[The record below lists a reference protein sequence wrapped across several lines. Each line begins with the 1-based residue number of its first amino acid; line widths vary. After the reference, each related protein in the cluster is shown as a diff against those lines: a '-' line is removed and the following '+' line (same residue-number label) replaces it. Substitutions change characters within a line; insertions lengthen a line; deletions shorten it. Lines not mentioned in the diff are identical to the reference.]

1 MISVSSDLD
10 AVTAGCC
17 ADCGQLV
24 LRRTPWFDEKAKAG
38 AGGVHPLFGADLPAP
53 AIRSWLLRVNRKG
66 HARGARVIVG

>member
-24 LRRTPWFDEKAKAG
+24 SRRTPWFAEKAKAVREVCIRCLVLTYQRRQFE
-38 AGGVHPLFGADLPAP
+38 AGCCG
-53 AIRSWLLRVNRKG
+53 
-66 HARGARVIVG
+66 

>member
-24 LRRTPWFDEKAKAG
+24 LRRTPWFDEKAKAVREVCIRCLVLTHQRRQFE
-38 AGGVHPLFGADLPAP
+38 AGCGG
-53 AIRSWLLRVNRKG
+53 
-66 HARGARVIVG
+66 